1 MADKLKN
8 KLMWPIALFLAAAAV
23 AGGSFY
29 YGYDLGINNPKV
41 IKVEGVSNLE
51 GGGENGA
58 DFNLFWQSWDLL
70 KKKYVDAQNL
80 DNQDL
85 IRGAISGMFYSLGDD
100 YTVFMPPSDAKKFS
114 EDISGEFSG
123 IGAEIGIRDG
133 QLVIISPMKDS
144 PAERAGL
151 RPMDKILAVDSKS
164 TDGLTTDDAVKIIRG
179 QKGTNVVLTIS
190 RDSWAES
197 KEISIIR
204 DIIQIPTMDW
214 EMKGGIAY
222 VQLYNFYE
230 KAPFLFYQMAIDFS
244 QHNPKAMVL
253 DLRNDPGGYLN
264 VAINLAGWFVD
275 SGEIVVIE
283 EFGSGEKQEYLSYGN
298 GYFKNIPVVILVNE
312 GSASASEI
320 LAGALRD
327 IRGAKLVG
335 EKTFGK
341 GTVQEVERL
350 FDGSL
355 AKITVAHWKLPGG
368 LIIEKNGLVP
378 DYEVGI
384 SEEDILA
391 ERDPQLEKA
400 MEVARSQIQ
409 NEKPSFLEK
418 FLNVQ
423 IIEFE

>member
-1 MADKLKN
+1 MVEKSKN
-8 KLMWPIALFLAAAAV
+8 KFIWPITLLLAAAAIS
-23 AGGSFY
+23 GGSFY
-29 YGYDLGINNPKV
+29 YGYNLGINNPKV

-51 GGGENGA
+51 SGEETGA
-58 DFNLFWQSWDLL
+58 DFNLFWQSWNLL
-70 KKKYVDAQNL
+70 KEKYVDAQNL

-85 IRGAISGMFYSLGDD
+85 VRGAISGMFYSLGDD

-133 QLVIISPMKDS
+133 QLVIVSPMKDS
-144 PAERAGL
+144 PAEKAGL
-151 RPMDKILAVDSKS
+151 RPMDKILAVDSES

-179 QKGTNVVLTIS
+179 QKGTAVVLTIS
-190 RDSWAES
+190 REGWNIP
-197 KEISIIR
+197 KEIQIVR
-204 DIIQIPTMDW
+204 DTIQIPTMDW
-214 EMKGGIAY
+214 EMKGDIAY

-244 QHNPKAMVL
+244 QHNPKGMVL
-253 DLRNDPGGYLN
+253 DLRNNPGGYLN
-264 VAINLAGWFVD
+264 VAINLAGWFVN
-275 SGEIVVIE
+275 SGEVVVIE

-298 GYFKNIPVVILVNE
+298 GYFKNIPIVILTNE

-327 IRGAKLVG
+327 IRGSKLVG

-341 GTVQEVERL
+341 GTVQEVEQL
-350 FDGSL
+350 SDGSL
-355 AKITVAHWKLPGG
+355 AKITVAHWKLPEG

-378 DYEVGI
+378 DYEVSI
-384 SEEDILA
+384 SEEDVLA
-391 ERDPQLEKA
+391 GKDPQLDKA
-400 MEVARSQIQ
+400 MEIAKSQIQ
-409 NEKPSFLEK
+409 NENPSFLEQ

-423 IIEFE
+423 IIEVE